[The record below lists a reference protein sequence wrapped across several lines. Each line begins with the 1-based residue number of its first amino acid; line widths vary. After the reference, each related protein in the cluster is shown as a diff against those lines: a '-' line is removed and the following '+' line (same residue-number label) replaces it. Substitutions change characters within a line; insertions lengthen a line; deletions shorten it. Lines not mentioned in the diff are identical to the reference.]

1 MEGDNPEEEYG
12 IDHVE
17 TPQDVMGVDLGNGL
31 KSKIRSSE
39 DNPKKPFDKGKAGN
53 DGNVLNAGEKNQQ
66 SDKDE
71 NSKEGA
77 SWANR
82 TGEKAKLT
90 AAAASGNVGKLAK
103 EVKKNGGI
111 RGTAKVVGPIGTILI
126 IVAFCIGGFLGG
138 QSTMLGSLVGNLQGS
153 FDPIDI
159 AAAVR
164 GKVLVKSIMS
174 GKNAK
179 GGLWSKFSDH
189 MKAKFKKANIEV
201 ESNGDTESLKYKNA
215 AGDEVEVDAGNFDA
229 EYGNETNFHTQFS
242 DGSATYTTSVAEYY
256 DSDSENV
263 MKFLGVSRNTLDDVE
278 TSEDYDETKTAFDED
293 TEAELKKATGT
304 MGGDVD
310 AAKEERTE
318 SDLDDNGNPIPNTEH
333 GTGEVDPEH
342 IGIDVGSED
351 AAESAVD
358 TMVRES
364 VESGLDFGL
373 VGQIANGA
381 CQLYNTATTIHRM
394 VKAYEAAQ
402 VVVMA
407 MRVLEAIQRMQ
418 AGDGGVDTLVDVVG
432 NYLTHEVE
440 NKIELTKG
448 EEITL
453 KGSTMS
459 SSPIAAVFGG
469 SVLTDEDPI
478 VKSFVTSPS
487 QFMTIMDTMD
497 SAVGY
502 EVCAGMQLAA
512 GVADAIAD
520 GFTLGGSKIIS
531 VLVSFAVSATIG
543 IIVGAVVSVM
553 VPKIVNALK
562 RDFTTFLEGPQASG
576 VLMWGSEQIMG
587 ENAKHT
593 AMQPANPQ
601 TLTAYVKMKQEV
613 IADRARYDRDNLSP
627 FDTSSEYTFMGSL
640 MRTLG
645 RAALKTDTIVGKVG
659 NVTSVVGKSLVSLTP
674 AANAA
679 GIVEE
684 IITKGKCPELSN
696 INNDNKIASAF
707 CTPHFISDYTTMGE
721 GPENVM
727 KYWSDRNAFDDYDP
741 VDNPNPAIKTDNDN
755 ELALC
760 VDEYVNRGAEL
771 GYPDSAIE
779 EKYASARTGSTAG
792 DAALGA
798 IPIVG
803 GLIDAFN
810 NAEILAHLKN
820 ILGSKYT
827 EDTNQNHMCE
837 RYVLDQRMG
846 EAMGIY
852 DKSQTAIYTENYL
865 KEHPLD
871 NSPLGIIARRS
882 GLTKDEVKKSIA
894 MINGLLFA
902 EEYNPE
908 GLGPL
913 LIEEKESEVVF
924 ESTNNYDNTV
934 GIINS
939 SSVEAEKRS
948 QNITA

>member
-1 MEGDNPEEEYG
+1 MEGENPEDQYG
-12 IDHVE
+12 INHVE
-17 TPQDVMGVDLGNGL
+17 TPEDVMGVDLGNGL
-31 KSKIRSSE
+31 KTKIRSSE
-39 DNPKKPFDKGKAGN
+39 DNPRRPFDKGKTGDDSN
-53 DGNVLNAGEKNQQ
+53 ILNAGEKNQQ
-66 SDKDE
+66 SDKDK
-71 NSKEGA
+71 NSEEGA

-82 TGEKAKLT
+82 TGEKTKMA

-103 EVKKNGGI
+103 EIKKNGGI
-111 RGTAKVVGPIGTILI
+111 RNTAKVIGPIGTVLI
-126 IVAFCIGGFLGG
+126 IVAFCIGGFIGG
-138 QSTMLGSLVGNLQGS
+138 QSTMLGALVGNLQGS
-153 FDPIDI
+153 FDPIDV

-164 GKVLVKSIMS
+164 SRVLIKSIMS
-174 GKNAK
+174 GKNTK
-179 GGLWSKFSDH
+179 GGLWSKFSDR

-201 ESNGDTESLKYKNA
+201 ETDGDVESLKYKNA
-215 AGDEVEVDAGNFDA
+215 AGDDVEVDAGNFDGK
-229 EYGNETNFHTQFS
+229 YETDTDFHTQFS
-242 DGSATYTTSVAEYY
+242 DGSATYSTSVAEYY

-263 MKFLGVSRNTLDDVE
+263 MKFLGVSRNSLDDVE
-278 TSEDYDETKTAFDED
+278 TDEDYDKTKAAFDED
-293 TEAELKKATGT
+293 TEAELDKATKT
-304 MGGDVD
+304 MSADVE
-310 AAKEERTE
+310 AGKEETTE
-318 SDLDDNGNPIPNTEH
+318 SDVDQHGDPIPGTEH
-333 GTGEVDPEH
+333 GTGEVPAEH
-342 IGIDVGSED
+342 VGIDINSED

-358 TMVRES
+358 SMVRES
-364 VESGLDFGL
+364 MEGSFDFSI
-373 VGQIANGA
+373 VGQIAQGA

-407 MRVLEAIQRMQ
+407 MRVLESIQRMQ
-418 AGDGGVDTLVDVVG
+418 AGDGGVDSLVDVVG

-440 NKIELTKG
+440 NKIELAKG
-448 EEITL
+448 EEVTL

-469 SVLTDEDPI
+469 TVLTDEDPI

-487 QFMTIMDTMD
+487 QFMTIMASMD

-502 EVCAGMQLAA
+502 EICAGMQLAA
-512 GVADAIAD
+512 GIADAVMD

-531 VLVSFAVSATIG
+531 VLISIGTSFAIG
-543 IIVGAVVSVM
+543 AIVAAVVSVM

-593 AMQPANPQ
+593 AMQPANPE

-613 IADRARYDRDNLSP
+613 IADRARYARDNLSP

-645 RAALKTDTIVGKVG
+645 RAALKTNSVVGKVG
-659 NVTSVVGKSLVSLTP
+659 NVTSIVSKSLVSLTP

-679 GIVEE
+679 GVVEE
-684 IITKGKCPELSN
+684 VISKGKCPELTN
-696 INNDNKIASAF
+696 INNDNKIGSAF
-707 CTPHFISDYTTMGE
+707 CTPHFISDYKTMGE
-721 GPENVM
+721 GPEDVM
-727 KYWSDRNAFDDYDP
+727 QYWADRGAFDNYDP
-741 VDNPNPAIKTDNDN
+741 VNNPNPLIKNDDN
-755 ELALC
+755 ELSLC

-779 EKYASARTGSTAG
+779 RKYASATTGSTAG
-792 DAALGA
+792 DALLGA
-798 IPIVG
+798 VPIVG

-827 EDTNQNHMCE
+827 EDTTRNHMCE

-894 MINGLLFA
+894 MVNALLFVS
-902 EEYNPE
+902 EYNPE

-913 LIEEKESEVVF
+913 LVEEKERNVLV
-924 ESTNNYDNTV
+924 ESTEDYV
-934 GIINS
+934 YVIGALHNS
-939 SSVEAEKRS
+939 TTSEEKRN